1 MFLSQIT
8 LYFVN
13 NKKLFCFILP
23 QHEPNNP
30 HDTHAVAIN
39 RMEGKRK
46 CKQVIVGHVPLT
58 LSQIFHLFLKH
69 GGQITVKVTGKHRNK
84 GIGLEIPTTYTF
96 GHKKESKIPLKLSEL
111 LNDKEDK
118 GASQTESC

>member
-1 MFLSQIT
+1 MFSSQIT

-13 NKKLFCFILP
+13 KKTLFCFILP

-30 HDTHAVAIN
+30 HDTHAVAIK

-46 CKQVIVGHVPLT
+46 RKQVIVGHVPLT
-58 LSQIFHLFLKH
+58 LSRIFHLFLKH
-69 GGQITVKVTGKHRNK
+69 GGQISVKVTGKRRNK
-84 GIGLEIPTTYTF
+84 GIGLEIPATYTF
-96 GHKKESKIPLKLSEL
+96 GHKKESKILKLREL

-118 GASQTESC
+118 EASQTESC